1 MPGSKS
7 GRYTFPGDFVPA
19 APDRG
24 HTLKALGFHH
34 SVLKEALNK
43 WIPFVVSLSNHER
56 NPYVTVRPELVE
68 GLIQSFLNSFGWT
81 RISVSVKS
89 SRLMI

>member
-34 SVLKEALNK
+34 SILKT
-43 WIPFVVSLSNHER
+43 FD
-56 NPYVTVRPELVE
+56 
-68 GLIQSFLNSFGWT
+68 WT
-81 RISVSVKS
+81 RVSVSVKS